1 MQKWRQVVS
10 LRQACRVEAGRYC
23 TGWSNLARSKHGLRL
38 NEHGFIL
45 VVSLG
50 TLFVRSLS
58 RSFVLV
64 SSWRWVGNGR
74 RNVRET
80 NVDTH
85 RVKENGLKPTMKR
98 M

>member
-10 LRQACRVEAGRYC
+10 LRQCCFVEDGRDC

-38 NEHGFIL
+38 NERGFIL
-45 VVSLG
+45 VVSVVS
-50 TLFVRSLS
+50 LFVRSLS
-58 RSFVLV
+58 RNIALV
-64 SSWRWVGNGR
+64 FRWRWVGNGR

-80 NVDTH
+80 NVETH
-85 RVKENGLKPTMKR
+85 WVKENGLKPTMKR